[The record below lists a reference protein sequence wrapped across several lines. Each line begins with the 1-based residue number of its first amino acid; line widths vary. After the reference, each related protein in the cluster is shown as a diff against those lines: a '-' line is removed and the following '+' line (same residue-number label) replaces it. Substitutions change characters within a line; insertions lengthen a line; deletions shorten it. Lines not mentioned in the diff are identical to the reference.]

1 MTAIQ
6 ATARPPRGR
15 DYSRR
20 TAPTRRGRRISQWPG
35 ILFVT
40 PATVGFAVFVLLPL
54 VLTVYYSFTSYDLF
68 SPPQGNGL
76 SNYHHLAD
84 DTRLRQTYLNTAIFC
99 VLAVPLNVGLALLL
113 AVGLN
118 RRMSGWLRVT
128 IRSAFFFPSLVGL
141 IFVAIVWQFFLQTDD
156 GIFNY
161 YLGLVGIGPVHW
173 LSSSSWALP
182 SIVILDVWK
191 NVGLAML
198 ILLAGLQG
206 IPRVYYE
213 AASLDG
219 ASAWRQFRSV
229 TVPLLSPQIFFVTTL
244 YLIGALKVFDSIVV
258 LTNGGPGDSSRSVVM
273 YIYEKAFQSFDF
285 GYAAAVSVSLLVVIG
300 IVTALQFRVSRKWVH
315 YE

>member
-1 MTAIQ
+1 MAVQ
-6 ATARPPRGR
+6 ASTGTESARRV
-15 DYSRR
+15 RR
-20 TAPTRRGRRISQWPG
+20 EPAAHRGRRARQWPG
-35 ILFVT
+35 ILFVS
-40 PATVGFAVFVLLPL
+40 PATIGFVVFVLLPL
-54 VLTVYYSFTSYDLF
+54 VLTVYYSFTSYNLF
-68 SPPQGNGL
+68 SAPHPNGL
-76 SNYHHLAD
+76 GNYQHLAR

-99 VLAVPLNVGLALLL
+99 VLAVPLNVGLALVL

-118 RRMSGWLRVT
+118 RRMHGWVRMA

-141 IFVAIVWQFFLQTDD
+141 IFVAIVWQFFFQTSN

-173 LSSSSWALP
+173 LSSTAWALP

-198 ILLAGLQG
+198 IFLAGLQG
-206 IPRVYYE
+206 IPKVYYE

-229 TVPLLSPQIFFVTTL
+229 TIPLLSPQIFFVTTL

-285 GYAAAVSVSLLVVIG
+285 GYAAAVSVSLLVVIAA
-300 IVTALQFRVSRKWVH
+300 VTALQFWVSRKWVH

>member
-1 MTAIQ
+1 MATQ
-6 ATARPPRGR
+6 ATARPHSRGR
-15 DYSRR
+15 LRR
-20 TAPTRRGRRISQWPG
+20 SAQPRRGPGHSQWPG
-35 ILFVT
+35 VLFVA
-40 PATVGFAVFVLLPL
+40 PATIGFAVFVLLPL
-54 VLTVYYSFTSYDLF
+54 ALTVYYSFTSYDLF
-68 SPPQGNGL
+68 SPPQSAGLGN
-76 SNYHHLAD
+76 YRHLVGDA
-84 DTRLRQTYLNTAIFC
+84 RLRQTYINTAIFC

-118 RRMSGWLRVT
+118 RKMSGWLRVT

-141 IFVAIVWQFFLQTDD
+141 IFVAIVWQFFFQTDD

-161 YLGLVGIGPVHW
+161 YLGLAGIGPVYW
-173 LSSSSWALP
+173 LSSPAWALP

-206 IPRVYYE
+206 IPKVYYE

-229 TVPLLSPQIFFVTTL
+229 TIPLLSPQIFFVTTL

-273 YIYEKAFQSFDF
+273 YIYEKAFQSFNF

-300 IVTALQFRVSRKWVH
+300 IVTALQFWASRKWVH